1 MVDEDL
7 KFSVDSQL
15 LGELGER
22 LVTRN
27 YIALSELIK
36 NAYDA
41 DAKNLT
47 IRFISAKKGLEKT
60 GKGEIQLIDD
70 GHGMTF
76 EEIKNFWMRV
86 ATPMKLRDPT
96 SLRFGR
102 RKTGNKGI
110 GRFACRRLAKKLTIE
125 STAKIS
131 KSKEFEFTKVVFD
144 WGEFKAGTTL
154 TEIPCKYETR
164 KIENGKPGTILKLTA
179 LTEHWSDNE
188 FILLRRQVLT
198 LSILGATR
206 RKGFEEDPGFNVKL
220 DAPEFPEGEGDLAEQ
235 VMEAGWGTLQGQIM
249 PSGEVHLSLNAKNIG
264 DKQFDL
270 PKEYSQLAGIQY
282 KIAWVPVLTFE
293 KAAKGEDYY
302 RNPKLLTKTKAQ
314 KIMIDQGGIRVYL
327 DGFRVYPY
335 GEPRNDWL
343 DIDKDVARRLGG
355 SDRIF
360 KTISSELGITDL
372 SRAMLHHPRSNAL
385 VGIINISSEKTPSFE
400 VKLDREGFVEN
411 ETYTQLIEVIRL
423 SLQWMVLHYNRFL
436 TLKVDASF
444 TEAKDA
450 FTEAKEEFEI
460 KTGQV
465 TLSQKPVTADS
476 RPVVKSAFNVLHLE
490 AKKVSSTLPESAK
503 KESEELFST
512 ALNVIEQSYNQSEM
526 YRNILGAVASTG
538 VMMFVFTHEIK
549 GLIAKLDTHAKTINR
564 LLDKMP
570 KDQREEFEQFSKSLG
585 KTRKR
590 FDQHIKIFGLM
601 AEKTADKHRKEIL
614 VKDAASEVAESFD
627 YLIEYYK
634 MNKPVVDVPETLKTR
649 PMLDAEVYSILVNL
663 VSNAVKVN
671 LAGTGKNIL
680 IEGLRENNAT
690 VIRVYDDGI
699 GLPKEYR
706 ETVFQPLS
714 ADPQGTL
721 YKGLKEKIPDEDLAA
736 LGRGTG
742 LGLSIVKSMIEPYNG
757 KVQFIDTK
765 KPWKTCI
772 EVVIP

>member
-22 LVTRN
+22 LVTHN

-86 ATPMKLRDPT
+86 ATPIKLRDPT
-96 SLRFGR
+96 SLKYGR

-125 STAKIS
+125 STAKFP
-131 KSKEFEFTKVVFD
+131 KSKEFEYTKVIFD
-144 WGEFKAGTTL
+144 WSDFKAGTTL
-154 TEIPCKYETR
+154 TEIPCKYETK
-164 KIENGKPGTILKLTA
+164 KIANGETGTTLKLTG

-206 RKGFEEDPGFNVKL
+206 RKGFEEDPGFNVQL
-220 DAPEFPEGEGDLAEQ
+220 DAPEFPEGEGDLADQ
-235 VMEAGWGTLQGQIM
+235 VMDAGWGTLQGQIM

-264 DKQFDL
+264 DKKFDL
-270 PKEYSQLAGIQY
+270 PKEYSILAGIQY
-282 KIAWVPVLTFE
+282 KIAWVPILTFD
-293 KAAKGEDYY
+293 KATKGEDYY
-302 RNPKLLTKTKAQ
+302 RNPKLLTKTKVQ

-372 SRAMLHHPRSNAL
+372 SRAMLNHPRSNAL

-411 ETYTQLIEVIRL
+411 EAYTKLIEVIRL

-436 TLKVDASF
+436 TLMVDTSF
-444 TEAKDA
+444 TEAKEA
-450 FTEAKEEFEI
+450 FTEAKEEYETKI
-460 KTGQV
+460 GQT
-465 TLSQKPVTADS
+465 TLSKKPVTADS
-476 RPVVKSAFNVLHLE
+476 KPVVKSAFNVLHLE
-490 AKKVSSTLPESAK
+490 AKKVASTLPESAK

-564 LLDKMP
+564 LLEKMP
-570 KDQREEFEQFSKSLG
+570 EDQRGEFEEFSKSLN

-590 FDQHIKIFGLM
+590 FDQHIRIFGLM
-601 AEKTADKHRKEIL
+601 AEKTADTQRKEIA
-614 VKDAASEVAESFD
+614 VKGAILEVVDSFD

-634 MNKPVVDVPETLKTR
+634 LNKPVIDIPDTLKTR
-649 PMLDAEVYSILVNL
+649 HMLDAEVYSILINL
-663 VSNAVKVN
+663 VSNAVKAN
-671 LAGTGKNIL
+671 LAGSGKNIL
-680 IEGLRENNAT
+680 IEGRRQNHAT
-690 VIRVYDDGI
+690 VIRIFDDGI

-757 KVQFIDTK
+757 RVEFIDAQ

>member
-96 SLRFGR
+96 SLKYGR

-125 STAKIS
+125 SIAKIP
-131 KSKEFEFTKVVFD
+131 KSKEFEYTKVIFD
-144 WGEFKAGTTL
+144 WSEFKAGTTL
-154 TEIPCKYETR
+154 TEIPCKNETK
-164 KIENGKPGTILKLTA
+164 KIPSGKTGTTLKLTG

-206 RKGFEEDPGFNVKL
+206 RKGYEEDPGFKVQL
-220 DAPEFPEGEGDLAEQ
+220 DAPEFPEGEGDLADQ
-235 VMEAGWGTLQGQIM
+235 VMDAGWGTLQGQIM

-264 DKQFDL
+264 EKRFDL
-270 PKEYSQLAGIQY
+270 PKDYSQLAGIQY
-282 KIAWVPVLTFE
+282 KIAWIPVLTFE
-293 KAAKGEDYY
+293 KAEKGEDYY
-302 RNPKLLTKTKAQ
+302 RNPKLLTKSKVQ

-355 SDRIF
+355 TDRLF
-360 KTISSELGITDL
+360 KTLSLELGIDDL
-372 SRAMLHHPRSNAL
+372 SRAMLRHPRNNNL
-385 VGIINISSEKTPSFE
+385 VGIINISSDETPSFE

-411 ETYTQLIEVIRL
+411 EAYTKLIEVIRL

-436 TLKVDASF
+436 TQKVDASF

-460 KTGQV
+460 KTGQS
-465 TLSQKPVTADS
+465 TLSQKPAAADS
-476 RPVVKSAFNVLHLE
+476 KPVVKTAFKVLQYE
-490 AKKVSSTLPESAK
+490 IKKAAASLPEPAK
-503 KESEELFST
+503 KESEALFSS
-512 ALNVIEQSYNQSEM
+512 ALNVIEQSYSQSELH
-526 YRNILGAVASTG
+526 RNILGAVASTG

-549 GLIAKLDTHAKTINR
+549 GLIAKLDTHSKTINR
-564 LLDKMP
+564 LLEKMP
-570 KDQREEFEQFSKSLG
+570 EDQRGEFEQFSKSLS

-601 AEKTADKHRKEIL
+601 AEKTADTQRKEIK
-614 VKDAASEVAESFD
+614 VKDAVSEVVESFD
-627 YLIEYYK
+627 YLVEYYK
-634 MNKPVVDVPETLKTR
+634 HNKTVIDIPDSLKTR
-649 PMLDAEVYSILVNL
+649 PMLDAEVYSIIVNL
-663 VSNAVKVN
+663 VSNAVKAN
-671 LAGTGKNIL
+671 LAGSGKNIL
-680 IEGLRENNAT
+680 IEGRRENNST
-690 VIRVYDDGI
+690 IIRVYDDGI

-706 ETVFQPLS
+706 QMVFQPLS
-714 ADPQGTL
+714 ADPEGTL

-742 LGLSIVKSMIEPYNG
+742 LGLSIVKSMIEPYDG

-765 KPWKTCI
+765 KPWKTCL